1 MALYVVGDVHGFL
14 AQATTALRAA
24 GLIDDED
31 HWSGGD
37 SRLWFLGDLTDR
49 GPDGIGVIDLIRRL
63 QREAA
68 ESGGEVGCVL
78 GNHDLLLLG
87 SRYVPDALVSEQ
99 RSIIQVWTL
108 NGGREEDLSGL
119 DGARAQWLA
128 SLPAVKLIDDHLLIH
143 ADTLAYLE
151 FGETIDEINET
162 VRSFVRQRD
171 PDVFGFQTR
180 LLFRRFEFLD
190 GAEGVENARL
200 LLAVLGGKQIVHGHS
215 TIPETF
221 GVAPSRVDG
230 PMVYADGLVMA
241 TDTGL
246 ALGAPCVVI
255 ELPFKEPTS
264 HKEPPSVND

>member
-24 GLIDDED
+24 GLIDGED

-37 SRLWFLGDLTDR
+37 ARLWFLGDLTDR
-49 GPDGIGVIDLIRRL
+49 GPDGIGVIDLVRRL
-63 QREAA
+63 QQEAVRV
-68 ESGGEVGCVL
+68 GGEVGCVL

-87 SRYVPDALVSEQ
+87 SRYVPEALVSEQ
-99 RSIIQVWTL
+99 RSIIQVWAL
-108 NGGREEDLSGL
+108 NGGKDEDLSGL

-151 FGETIDEINET
+151 FGVTVDEINEA
-162 VRSFVRQRD
+162 VHSFVRRRD
-171 PDVFGFQTR
+171 PNVFGYQTR

-190 GAEGVENARL
+190 GAEGVENAKL
-200 LLAVLGGKQIVHGHS
+200 LLAVLGGRQIVHGHS

-221 GVAPSRVDG
+221 GVPPSRVDG

-241 TDTGL
+241 ADTGL

-255 ELPFKEPTS
+255 ELPHKEPTAFLS
-264 HKEPPSVND
+264 

>member
-1 MALYVVGDVHGFL
+1 MAFYVVGDVHGFL
-14 AQATTALRAA
+14 AQATTALHAA

-37 SRLWFLGDLTDR
+37 ARLWFLGDLTDR

-63 QREAA
+63 QQEAA
-68 ESGGEVGCVL
+68 AAGGEVGCVL

-99 RSIIQVWTL
+99 RSIIQVWAL
-108 NGGREEDLSGL
+108 NGGKDEDLSGL

-171 PDVFGFQTR
+171 PNVFGYHTR

-190 GAEGVENARL
+190 GQEGVENARFL
-200 LLAVLGGKQIVHGHS
+200 LTVLGGKRIVHGHS

-221 GVAPSRVDG
+221 GVAPATVDG

-255 ELPFKEPTS
+255 ELPFKEPAS
-264 HKEPPSVND
+264 ESEPSPVQ